1 MSVTGFELEVGL
13 VIEIDMAHTDLAQLR
28 FAHSPVRE
36 LVASLQV
43 LHDRSRHQMYGAWLS
58 TVRGRLGGLRVDLL
72 TALAPSTPY
81 SLDFAAPSSTR
92 PWEVLDDELVVVAA
106 TPPDRVRAELDWVYQ
121 GRRLPEV
128 LRPLYDDP
136 KSQLP
141 VLTAE
146 MVRYWR
152 VAVEPVWPRLRA
164 LCSADLVH
172 RMEQFAAGGIA
183 RVLRGLHPEVAFED
197 GRLLIDKPYT
207 CHHRVD
213 LAGSG
218 IVLVPCAFSWPT
230 LSVQCCGG
238 AEQPAL
244 SYPPR
249 GVAGLWGQAPDD
261 RPTALSRLV
270 GRTRATM
277 LTALDLPATTTQ
289 LAGQLGISPAAV
301 SQHLKILKGSA
312 LVTGQRRGRLVLYR
326 RTEAATAL
334 LATTPP
340 DEDGSATPGRP

>member
-1 MSVTGFELEVGL
+1 

-36 LVASLQV
+36 LVASLRV
-43 LHDRSRHQMYGAWLS
+43 LHDRDRRQMYGAWLAK
-58 TVRGRLGGLRVDLL
+58 VRGRLGGLRLDLL
-72 TALAPSTPY
+72 TALAPSAPY

-92 PWEVLDDELVVVAA
+92 PWGVLEDELAVVAA

-128 LRPLYDDP
+128 LRPVYDDP
-136 KSQLP
+136 ESQLP

-146 MVRYWR
+146 MARYWR

-164 LCSADLVH
+164 LCGADLAH

-183 RVLRGLHPEVAFED
+183 RVLQGLHPEVAFED

-213 LAGSG
+213 LTGSG

-277 LTALDLPATTTQ
+277 LAALDLPATTTQ

-334 LATTPP
+334 LATIPP
-340 DEDGSATPGRP
+340 DEDG

>member
-1 MSVTGFELEVGL
+1 
-13 VIEIDMAHTDLAQLR
+13 VIEIEMAHTDLAQLR

-36 LVASLQV
+36 LVASLRV
-43 LHDRSRHQMYGAWLS
+43 LHDRSRRPMYGTWLS
-58 TVRGRLGGLRVDLL
+58 TVRGRLGGLRLDLL

-81 SLDFAAPSSTR
+81 SLDFAAPGSTR
-92 PWEVLDDELVVVAA
+92 PWEVLADELEVIAA
-106 TPPDRVRAELDWVYQ
+106 TPPATVRAELDWVYQ

-136 KSQLP
+136 ASQLP
-141 VLTAE
+141 GVTAE
-146 MVRYWR
+146 MARYWR

-164 LCSADLVH
+164 LCGVDLSY
-172 RMEQFAAGGIA
+172 RMEQFAAGGVA
-183 RVLRGLHPEVAFED
+183 RVLQGLHPEVAFEG
-197 GRLLIDKPYT
+197 GRLLVDKPYT

-213 LAGSG
+213 LTGTG
-218 IVLVPCAFSWPT
+218 IVLVPCAFSWPS

-238 AEQPAL
+238 AGQPAL

-249 GVAGLWGQAPDD
+249 GVAELWGQAPDD
-261 RPTALSRLV
+261 RPTALGRLV

-277 LTALDLPATTTQ
+277 LAALDLPATTTQ

-312 LVTGQRRGRLVLYR
+312 LVTGQRRGRVVLYQ

-334 LATTPP
+334 LATIPA
-340 DEDGSATPGRP
+340 DEGGTATPVKP